1 MNDQK
6 IKYILTGILAVIFTW
21 IIHEF
26 AHWLTSELLG
36 YETIM
41 RLNISFI
48 APWLHGYPIKTW
60 LYHTWY
66 RKHGII
72 REKPDMGIRLIG
84 FNFHYTEDSVWSGIS
99 FSINV

>member
-41 RLNISFI
+41 RLNGTSPVSGENPTDLHKIFIS
-48 APWLHGYPIKTW
+48 A
-60 LYHTWY
+60 
-66 RKHGII
+66 
-72 REKPDMGIRLIG
+72 
-84 FNFHYTEDSVWSGIS
+84 S
-99 FSINV
+99 